1 MSKQEGF
8 KKEQR
13 EAEKREKEE
22 IKRAREM
29 LKAVPRF
36 NIGALFM
43 PPIWGPAHGWWLA
56 IVFYP
61 LWLFADNV
69 FYAAYIGA
77 SDNAGIL
84 ALVTFVLLTAFTFAF
99 SYFSQL
105 HAVQRALDMGLTT
118 NEFVKKQR
126 FWAVLS
132 VIIGIAFIAFATYYN
147 LCVRTGI

>member
-29 LKAVPRF
+29 LKAVPKF

-69 FYAAYIGA
+69 FYAA
-77 SDNAGIL
+77 
-84 ALVTFVLLTAFTFAF
+84 
-99 SYFSQL
+99 
-105 HAVQRALDMGLTT
+105 
-118 NEFVKKQR
+118 
-126 FWAVLS
+126 
-132 VIIGIAFIAFATYYN
+132 
-147 LCVRTGI
+147 